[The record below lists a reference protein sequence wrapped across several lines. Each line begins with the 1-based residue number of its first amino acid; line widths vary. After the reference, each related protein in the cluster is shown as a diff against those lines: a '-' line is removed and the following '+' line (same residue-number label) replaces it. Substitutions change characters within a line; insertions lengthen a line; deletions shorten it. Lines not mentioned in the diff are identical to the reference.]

1 LQGRLD
7 RNAAVLRTY
16 QDTDKTA
23 LSAQAR
29 QEWEEALLRINDLS
43 ETVLNLN
50 FRGLALGCEA
60 PAYNSDCPFPGLA
73 AFQPG
78 DRRYFFGR
86 DKIVDLLVRRLAEY
100 PFLAVLGASGSG
112 KSSVVLAG
120 LVPALQ
126 EEQPDLQMVYLTPG
140 NDPLANLEHALAGSP
155 TQAIVVVDQFEE
167 LFTLCADLDVR
178 KQFIGRLLGLV
189 ESDSP
194 LKVIITMR
202 ADFWGECAPFPK
214 LRLAMQQHQE
224 LLAEM
229 TMAELRSAM
238 EQQAAAVG
246 LKFVADLSNTILDE
260 VEEEPGAMPL
270 LQHLLRELWK
280 RRHGRWLLLE
290 EYKVV
295 GGIRKAIAQTA
306 EEWRKHSGLEQAFY
320 LVHQGRAIG
329 GCRSAPPGRSRQPE

>member
-1 LQGRLD
+1 
-7 RNAAVLRTY
+7 
-16 QDTDKTA
+16 
-23 LSAQAR
+23 
-29 QEWEEALLRINDLS
+29 
-43 ETVLNLN
+43 
-50 FRGLALGCEA
+50 
-60 PAYNSDCPFPGLA
+60 
-73 AFQPG
+73 
-78 DRRYFFGR
+78 
-86 DKIVDLLVRRLAEY
+86 
-100 PFLAVLGASGSG
+100 
-112 KSSVVLAG
+112 
-120 LVPALQ
+120 
-126 EEQPDLQMVYLTPG
+126 
-140 NDPLANLEHALAGSP
+140 
-155 TQAIVVVDQFEE
+155 
-167 LFTLCADLDVR
+167 
-178 KQFIGRLLGLV
+178 
-189 ESDSP
+189 
-194 LKVIITMR
+194 MR